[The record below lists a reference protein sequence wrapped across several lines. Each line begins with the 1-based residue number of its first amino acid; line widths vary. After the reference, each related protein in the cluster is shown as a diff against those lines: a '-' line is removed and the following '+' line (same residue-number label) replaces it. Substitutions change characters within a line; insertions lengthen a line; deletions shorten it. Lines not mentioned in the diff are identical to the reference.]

1 MGCISSS
8 STRMIVVVVICI
20 ITFITTATLALVHNI
35 GNHTDTMFICEWHIQ
50 SFITKYRHD
59 VFGTATH
66 MTTTCF
72 GTRVVVVV
80 VGDMLRI
87 DCIDR
92 M

>member
-8 STRMIVVVVICI
+8 STRTIVICI
-20 ITFITTATLALVHNI
+20 ITFITTAALAVVHKI

-50 SFITKYRHD
+50 SFITKYRHN

-66 MTTTCF
+66 MTATCF
-72 GTRVVVVV
+72 GTSVVVVVV